1 MHFRSS
7 SSHLD
12 DYQSDDDDDYEDGET
27 QNHRHPEQFS
37 VVQRISVVQRKTA
50 EGDQVKS
57 LIYIAFVDLFHY
69 IEAFRVQIVL
79 CINDNI
85 LL

>member
-1 MHFRSS
+1 MGFRSS

-37 VVQRISVVQRKTA
+37 VVQRISVVHRKSA
-50 EGDQVKS
+50 EGDQVLS
-57 LIYIAFVDLFHY
+57 LSPIALF
-69 IEAFRVQIVL
+69 FL
-79 CINDNI
+79 FC
-85 LL
+85 